1 MNEKR
6 YLIVNADDFGQS
18 SGVNEGIIEAHQ
30 RGIVT
35 SASLMVRWPAVEAA
49 VTYAQDHADLSLG
62 LHIDIGEWAYRN
74 QQWVTLYEV
83 VPTDNMSAVREEV
96 ERQLEMF
103 YLLAGKSPTHIDSH
117 QHQHLRGPL
126 QTVLR
131 DVADRL
137 AVPLRHYSEDITYCG
152 AFYGQTAKGE
162 PLHDAISVRNLMN
175 ILETLA
181 PGFTELGCHPG
192 KINNLNTMYF
202 HERAQELN
210 ALCHPLVR
218 ASLVSMEIELR
229 SFLDITIEV

>member
-18 SGVNEGIIEAHQ
+18 SDVNEGIIEAHQ
-30 RGIVT
+30 YGIVT

-49 VTYAQDHADLSLG
+49 VIYAQEHVDLSLG
-62 LHIDIGEWAYRN
+62 LHIDIGEWAYRD

-83 VPTDNMSAVREEV
+83 VPTDDMSAVREEV
-96 ERQLEMF
+96 ARQLDMF
-103 YLLAGKSPTHIDSH
+103 HLLVGKAPTHIDSH

-126 QTVLR
+126 QVVLQ

-152 AFYGQTAKGE
+152 AFYGQTATGE
-162 PLHDAISVRNLMN
+162 ALHDAISVRSLMH
-175 ILETLA
+175 ILETLP

-192 KINNLNTMYF
+192 KINTLNTMYF
-202 HERAQELN
+202 YERAEELK

-218 ASLVSMEIELR
+218 ASLGTMEIELR
-229 SFLDITIEV
+229 SFLHVTIEV